1 MLVHLQAADILTKPF
16 TNSEKWETALR
27 LMGMSSRPPQPKE
40 TKTKKACEGDPFA
53 SMRPEPSLAQ
63 GNLLA
68 LQLTSTVV
76 FSLSFVVDL
85 IPNLVT
91 NLERHLEVAMS
102 SDVRKREMSQ
112 YEQTEWTFVTSC

>member
-1 MLVHLQAADILTKPF
+1 
-16 TNSEKWETALR
+16 
-27 LMGMSSRPPQPKE
+27 
-40 TKTKKACEGDPFA
+40 
-53 SMRPEPSLAQ
+53 MRPGPSLAQ

-91 NLERHLEVAMS
+91 NLERHLEVVMS

-112 YEQTEWTFVTSC
+112 YGQTEWTFVTS